1 MNFTAMEFVCFFPV
15 VLMLYRLLPPRWRW
29 AELLAASYFFYGIF
43 NPWTLPL
50 LAGTTL
56 ITWLCAKRIERSKH
70 PATRKIWLFLAGA
83 VCLGCLGL
91 FKYGPFI
98 ADSVNRLFTGT
109 RASLSLL
116 LPVGISFYTF
126 QTLSYVIDVY
136 RGSFPCEHH
145 LGYYA
150 LFISFFPQLVAGPI
164 ERPGNLL
171 PQLHGLG
178 LPSGE
183 DLRQGG
189 WRLVRGYFKKVAL
202 ADQLAPVVDQVYALS
217 QPDGPAILLATACFA
232 LQIYFDFSAY
242 SDIAIGAARLL
253 GVGLMENFDHPYSAD
268 SLREFWRRWHIS
280 LTGWFT
286 DYLYIPLGGS
296 RCGVLRRRRN
306 LMLVFLASGLWH
318 GAAWHFVLWG
328 AFHGVCM
335 VVEDIARRHGLR
347 LPRPLAR
354 SATLAVVGFGWVL
367 FRAQDV
373 TQAVT
378 LLTGLFTA
386 WGSAGVSAALQTA
399 GAAGL
404 AKLMLTLLV
413 YRLLPEQWP
422 ECCSARTAPVLFYT
436 LLITGIAWL
445 GLAAGGQQSAF
456 LYFQF

>member
-1 MNFTAMEFVCFFPV
+1 MNFTAMEFVLFFPL
-15 VLMLYRLLPPRWRW
+15 VLVLYRLLPPRWRW

-43 NPWTLPL
+43 APWTLVL

-56 ITWLCAKRIERSKH
+56 ITWLCAKKIAGAQR
-70 PATRKIWLFLAGA
+70 PAAKKAWLVLAGA

-91 FKYGPFI
+91 FKYGSF
-98 ADSVNRLFTGT
+98 AAGSVSWLVTG
-109 RASLSLL
+109 RWIIFSLL

-136 RGSFPCEHH
+136 RGDFPCEEH

-171 PQLHGLG
+171 PQLHRLG
-178 LPSGE
+178 LPSAE

-189 WRLVRGYFKKVAL
+189 WRLARGYFKKVVL
-202 ADQLAPVVDQVYALS
+202 ADQLAPFVDGVYALA
-217 QPDGPAILLATACFA
+217 QPGGPAILLATACFA

-253 GVGLMENFDHPYSAD
+253 GVRLMENFDHPYRAA

-296 RCGVLRRRRN
+296 RCSALCRWRN

-328 AFHGVCM
+328 AFHGACM
-335 VVEDIARRHGLR
+335 VAEDIARRRGVR

-354 SATLAVVGFGWVL
+354 GMTLAVVGLGWVL
-367 FRAQDV
+367 FRAQDL
-373 TQAVT
+373 TQAAALV
-378 LLTGLFTA
+378 TGLFSG
-386 WGSAGVSAALQTA
+386 WSLAGVSTA
-399 GAAGL
+399 VQAMGPAGL
-404 AKLMLTLLV
+404 AQLALTLLV
-413 YRLLPEQWP
+413 YRFLPEHWP
-422 ECCSARTAPVLFYT
+422 ENAPARTAPVLFYT
-436 LLITGIAWL
+436 LLLTGIAWL
-445 GLAAGGQQSAF
+445 GLAASGQQSAF

>member
-15 VLMLYRLLPPRWRW
+15 VLVLYRLLPPRWRW

-43 NPWTLPL
+43 NPWTVPL

-56 ITWLCAKRIERSKH
+56 VTWLCAKRIEQSKR
-70 PATRKIWLFLAGA
+70 PAARKAWLLLAGA
-83 VCLGCLGL
+83 VCLGSLGL
-91 FKYGPFI
+91 FKYGSFV
-98 ADSVNRLFTGT
+98 AGSVSWLFTG
-109 RASLSLL
+109 APVSLSLL

-171 PQLHGLG
+171 PQLHRLS
-178 LPSGE
+178 LPTGE

-189 WRLVRGYFKKVAL
+189 WRLARGYFKKVAL
-202 ADQLAPVVDQVYALS
+202 ADQLAPIVDQVYALT
-217 QPDGPAILLATACFA
+217 QPGGPAIVLVTACFA

-242 SDIAIGAARLL
+242 SEIAIGAARLL
-253 GVGLMENFDHPYSAD
+253 GVRLMENFDHPYSAA

-296 RCGVLRRRRN
+296 RCSALRRWRN
-306 LMLVFLASGLWH
+306 LLLVFLASGLWH

-328 AFHGVCM
+328 AFHGACM
-335 VVEDIARRHGLR
+335 VIEDIGRRRGLR
-347 LPRPLAR
+347 LPRSLAR
-354 SATLAVVGFGWVL
+354 AATLAVVGVGWML
-367 FRAQDV
+367 FRAQNM
-373 TQAVT
+373 TQAAE
-378 LLTGLFTA
+378 LLTGLFSA
-386 WGSAGVSAALQTA
+386 WSPAGVSVALQTV

-404 AKLMLTLLV
+404 VQLVLTLLV
-413 YRLLPEQWP
+413 YWLLPEQWP
-422 ECCSARTAPVLFYT
+422 ECRSERTAPVLFYT
-436 LLITGIAWL
+436 LLLTGIAWL
-445 GLAAGGQQSAF
+445 GLAASGQQSAF